1 MFTNNVNC
9 QRFKQQK
16 ESYSALIHCRYMW
29 EGLRCLSKLKVKGRV
44 IWTEKCGLA
53 FHLLYRLSWFL
64 AQQTH
69 RVRPLAMLA
78 YRKNRAKETSF
89 LRQKIDQK
97 RSWMETLTS
106 RNVFC
111 DVFLWKQ
118 RPWKK
123 DFEFAF
129 FSVMAAV
136 SFWVSFTGEIDN
148 LTINNYKACQT

>member
-1 MFTNNVNC
+1 M
-9 QRFKQQK
+9 
-16 ESYSALIHCRYMW
+16 S
-29 EGLRCLSKLKVKGRV
+29 LSKLNFKGRV

-106 RNVFC
+106 RKVFC

-118 RPWKK
+118 EPWKK
-123 DFEFAF
+123 DFEFVF
-129 FSVMAAV
+129 FSGMAAV
-136 SFWVSFTGEIDN
+136 SFWVSFTGVILLHEKFLQFDWLRAVVFQLNLKYVHVEITN
-148 LTINNYKACQT
+148 LLRVIV